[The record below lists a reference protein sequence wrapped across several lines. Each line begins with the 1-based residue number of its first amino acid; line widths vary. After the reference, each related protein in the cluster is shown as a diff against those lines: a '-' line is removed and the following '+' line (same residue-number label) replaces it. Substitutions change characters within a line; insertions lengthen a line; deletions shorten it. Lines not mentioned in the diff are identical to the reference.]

1 MIAAPRHLISD
12 IDPVSAYDA
21 ISADFAQLTAARR
34 PWLDAIDATVLRLI
48 RPGARS
54 LLDVGA
60 GDARRARCIAT
71 AAGIEQTVL
80 VEPSVGMRRT
90 SSSQTGYVDLRAEQ
104 LSSLPGEF
112 DVILC
117 LWNVLGHIF
126 PGEARLHV
134 LRQFN
139 RLLTARGRLFIDVNH
154 RYNAARYG
162 ALRTA
167 GRYLYDCL
175 RPSANNGD
183 VVVTWHVGNHEAR
196 VRGHVFTDSEFRGLA
211 RQAGLVIE
219 QRFVLDY
226 DTGQPRSLATQ
237 GNLLYVVSGR
247 ASRQLS

>member
-1 MIAAPRHLISD
+1 MIAAPGKLVAD

-21 ISADFAQLTAARR
+21 ISADFVQLTAERR
-34 PWLDAIDATVLRLI
+34 LYLDAIDATVLRLI
-48 RPGARS
+48 PPGARS

-60 GDARRARCIAT
+60 GDARRARCIANG
-71 AAGIEQTVL
+71 AGIKQTVL
-80 VEPSVGMRRT
+80 VEPSAGMRRT
-90 SSSQTGYVDLRAEQ
+90 SASQTGYVDLRAEQ

-126 PGEARLHV
+126 PGDARLHV
-134 LRQFN
+134 LRQFE

-167 GRYLYDCL
+167 GRYLYDCV

-183 VVVTWHVGNHEAR
+183 VVATWHLGGNEAS

-226 DTGQPRSLATQ
+226 DTGDARSLVTR
-237 GNLLYVVSGR
+237 GNLLYVISGQ